1 MPAHTTGALLRKDL
15 RMPIVADPT
24 QLIAPAGI
32 FLAILAVFA
41 FLASRSASNP
51 GYEERL
57 TQFAGRRADQQQ
69 RTAKEQLREI
79 DRVVARGKRGSETAR
94 NLARAD
100 LKLTVTEFYLIKLL
114 AAGVG
119 AVVGAF
125 IGRASWEAQLLSGIV
140 GFVLFSFLPDLYV
153 GYAAKQRVT
162 KFNAQLGDTINMLA
176 NSLRSGYSLLQSMEL
191 VSREAPEPTASEY
204 RRVVQEV
211 GLGLRT
217 EDALDNLL
225 KRVPSED
232 LDLLITAVKIQ
243 MESGGNLAQILD
255 TIGHTIRERIR
266 IKGEIA
272 VLTAQGRI
280 SAYVITGLPIGLAIF
295 ITVIN
300 PNYMAPMFSFGMP
313 PEHWCC
319 LPVAGIVMIVIGFF
333 AIMKIVDIEV

>member
-1 MPAHTTGALLRKDL
+1 
-15 RMPIVADPT
+15 MPIVADPT
-24 QLIAPAGI
+24 QLIAPVGI

-51 GYEERL
+51 SYEERL

-79 DRVVARGKRGSETAR
+79 DKVVARSKRGSETAR

-100 LKLTVTEFYLIKLL
+100 LKLTVTEFYMIKLL

-140 GFVLFSFLPDLYV
+140 GFALFSLLPDLYV

-176 NSLRSGYSLLQSMEL
+176 NSLRSGYSLLQSMEQ

-232 LDLLITAVKIQ
+232 LDLLVTAVKIQ

-300 PNYMAPMFSFGMP
+300 PNYLAPMFSFGMP